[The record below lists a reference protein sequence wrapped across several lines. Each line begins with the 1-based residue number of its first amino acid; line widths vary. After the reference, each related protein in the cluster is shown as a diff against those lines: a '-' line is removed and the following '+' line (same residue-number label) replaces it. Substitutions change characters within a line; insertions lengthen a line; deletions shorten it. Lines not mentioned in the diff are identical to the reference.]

1 MFDNS
6 GARSCISCKLTSLLD
21 EQVRLQ
27 LVVWTSGM
35 PKGLMGS
42 FFVNSDFSEVSSEAL
57 FWCRCWAWSC
67 SALIF
72 TVFL

>member
-27 LVVWTSGM
+27 LVVWTSGA

-42 FFVNSDFSEVSSEAL
+42 FFVNSDFSEEAL
-57 FWCRCWAWSC
+57 F
-67 SALIF
+67 
-72 TVFL
+72 